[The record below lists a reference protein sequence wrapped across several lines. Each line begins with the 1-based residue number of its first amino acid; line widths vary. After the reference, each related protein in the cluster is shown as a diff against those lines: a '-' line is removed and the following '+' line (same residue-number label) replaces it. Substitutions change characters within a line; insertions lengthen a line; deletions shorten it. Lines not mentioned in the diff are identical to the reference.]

1 MTDLER
7 CEMEIQSIRNRIE
20 DHPLWLTALGDADWC
35 AEAELIRKTGDLVND
50 PIQQYH
56 QLIDRKTQYGSNTGF
71 KPTFLPSYLFNF
83 QGYLTEW
90 GIERGRGAYFGDCG
104 LGKTILELVWSQNVV
119 EHTNRH
125 VLILTPLAVAKQTLR
140 EAEKFGIQAVIGSAN
155 LPATASIVV
164 INYEKLHQ
172 FNCDDFAGVVCD
184 ESSLLKNYDGVRKA
198 QITDFM
204 RKMPYRLLGTATAA
218 PNDFT
223 ELGTSSEA
231 LGELGHIDL
240 LNRFFKNDQNTS
252 DTRLLRRA
260 AISQGGPRTAGWRF
274 KGHAEDSFWRYVASW
289 ARAFRKPSDL
299 GPFSD
304 EKFVLP
310 ELIEKEHVI
319 ETKTLADGMLF
330 AMPATNIREE
340 RAERRR
346 TIQERCE
353 YAAKLARSSDGASVT
368 WCHLNDEADL
378 LEEMIPGARQVSAA
392 TTDDERI
399 EIYEDFANG
408 NLQDLIIK
416 PKIGAWGLNWQH
428 CNHVIT
434 FASHSYEQYYQ
445 AVRRCWRFGQKR
457 DVTVDL
463 IATEGEIGAK
473 ENLQRKSIAADRMF
487 TTLVAAM
494 NHSIRIGRTNKS
506 NSDIQLPSWL

>member
-1 MTDLER
+1 
-7 CEMEIQSIRNRIE
+7 MEIQSIRSRTE

-35 AEAELIRKTGDLVND
+35 VEAELIRKTGDLVND

-56 QLIDRKTQYGSNTGF
+56 QLIDRKTQYGSNIGF
-71 KPTFLPSYLFNF
+71 KPTFLPNYLFDF

-104 LGKTILELVWSQNVV
+104 TGKTILELVWAQNVV
-119 EHTNRH
+119 QHTNKH
-125 VLILTPLAVAKQTLR
+125 VLDLTPLAVGKQTVK
-140 EAEKFGIQAVIGSAN
+140 EAEKFNIEAIRSDGTISGSSRVFVA
-155 LPATASIVV
+155 
-164 INYEKLHQ
+164 NYEKLHR
-172 FNCDDFAGVVCD
+172 FDPNDFGGVVCD
-184 ESSLLKNYDGVRKA
+184 ESSILKNFDGARRA
-198 QITDFM
+198 QITEFM
-204 RKMPYRLLGTATAA
+204 RRVPYRLLATATAA

-231 LGELGHIDL
+231 IGELGHIDL

-353 YAAKLARSSDGASVT
+353 YAAGLARSSDGASVT

-378 LEEMIPGARQVSAA
+378 LEEMILGSRQVSAA
-392 TTDDERI
+392 TTDEERV
-399 EIYEDFANG
+399 EIYDDFANG
-408 NLQDLIIK
+408 KLQDLIIK

-494 NHSIRIGRTNKS
+494 NHSIRIGRTS
-506 NSDIQLPSWL
+506 NFDKEMVKPSWLS